1 MRKRRYCWILIVI
14 ILMANVLTG
23 CSTLDMPYN
32 GKAKFQ
38 DIEVMI
44 EEDFIRD
51 STNSVEDFWVFERNN
66 YEEYIL
72 LSRRDVDGDAQKG
85 LEEYVDYMKEEG
97 VDCEIRPFS
106 SMDAVFATYTNTDNE
121 YCQEILFAYKGS
133 YYAIALRKGT
143 EERFQKLVNSIVLL
157 SEEE

>member
-1 MRKRRYCWILIVI
+1 MKRMRRYYLCMVMIFAIWLVF
-14 ILMANVLTG
+14 TG

-32 GKAKFQ
+32 GKAKFH

-85 LEEYVDYMKEEG
+85 LEEYVDYMKEKG

-106 SMDAVFATYTNTDNE
+106 SMDAVFSIYTNTDNE
-121 YCQEILFAYKGS
+121 ECQEILFAYKGS

-143 EERFQKLVNSIVLL
+143 EVRFQKLVNTIVLL
-157 SEEE
+157 SDE